1 MGRRKRQS
9 HGRGDPGQPRH
20 DCDGLAGSRLSPL
33 AGDVEGKLL
42 QARVHGD
49 HLWWSGLLVS
59 RPVAGTLTRRYP
71 LEIVAHSAHPKIDRA
86 LTEVGSEIASITPSS
101 VERASRDLVQYL
113 SPTPLQYSRAFTDKA
128 RCHVHIKV
136 ESIQP
141 IRAFKVRGALTKVM
155 RLHPEKGSAGVIT
168 ASAGNHGQGV
178 AYAAAVF
185 KIPAT
190 VYVPETAN
198 QLKVEAIRRL
208 GATVVLAGRNYN
220 DAYLEAMRHQEEG
233 GATFVHAFNDPD
245 VIAGQGSIAVELLRD
260 LEDFDTVLVPIG
272 GGGLIG
278 GIALYLKESRPKV
291 RVIGVEPAGADGMH
305 RSLQAGRVVTLERVN
320 TIADGLAASAPGKLT
335 LELAQRYVDEVVL
348 VQDAEMLRAIRLLF
362 EWEHLLAEPAGAA
375 ALAALLYH
383 YSPAPNEKV
392 VAILSGANVT
402 DEVMIR
408 ALKSR

>member
-1 MGRRKRQS
+1 VR
-9 HGRGDPGQPRH
+9 
-20 DCDGLAGSRLSPL
+20 
-33 AGDVEGKLL
+33 
-42 QARVHGD
+42 
-49 HLWWSGLLVS
+49 
-59 RPVAGTLTRRYP
+59 
-71 LEIVAHSAHPKIDRA
+71 
-86 LTEVGSEIASITPSS
+86 EVGSEVAGITPSS
-101 VERASRDLVQYL
+101 VERAARELAAYL
-113 SPTPLQYSRAFTDKA
+113 PPTPLQYSRAFTHKA
-128 RCHVHIKV
+128 GCHVHIKI

-141 IRAFKVRGALTKVM
+141 IRAFKVRGALTKIM

-208 GATVVLAGRNYN
+208 GATVVPAGRNYN
-220 DAYLEAMRHQEEG
+220 DAYLEAMRHQEQG

-245 VIAGQGSIAVELLRD
+245 VIAGQGSIAVELVND
-260 LEDFDTVLVPIG
+260 LEHFDTVLVPIG

-278 GIALYLKESRPKV
+278 GIAMYLKQKRPGV
-291 RVIGVEPAGADGMH
+291 RVIGVEPAGADGMR
-305 RSLQAGRVVTLERVN
+305 RSLEAGRVVTLDRVN
-320 TIADGLAASAPGKLT
+320 TIADGLAASAPGQLT

-348 VQDAEMLRAIRLLF
+348 VQDDEMLRAIRLLF

-383 YSPAPNEKV
+383 YSPAPNERV
-392 VAILSGANVT
+392 VVVLSGANVT

>member
-1 MGRRKRQS
+1 VR
-9 HGRGDPGQPRH
+9 
-20 DCDGLAGSRLSPL
+20 
-33 AGDVEGKLL
+33 
-42 QARVHGD
+42 
-49 HLWWSGLLVS
+49 
-59 RPVAGTLTRRYP
+59 
-71 LEIVAHSAHPKIDRA
+71 
-86 LTEVGSEIASITPSS
+86 EVGSEISSVTPSS
-101 VERASRDLVQYL
+101 IERAARDLAAYL
-113 SPTPLQYSRAFTDKA
+113 PPTPLQYSRAFTQKA
-128 RCHVHIKV
+128 GCHVHIKI

-141 IRAFKVRGALTKVM
+141 IRAFKVRGALTKLM

-198 QLKVEAIRRL
+198 QLKVEAIKRL

-245 VIAGQGSIAVELLRD
+245 VIAGQGTIAVELLRD
-260 LEDFDTVLVPIG
+260 LDDFDTVLVPIG

-278 GIALYLKESRPKV
+278 GIAVYLKESRPKV
-291 RVIGVEPAGADGMH
+291 RVVGVEPAGADGMH
-305 RSLQAGRVVTLERVN
+305 RSMQAGHVVTLDRVT

-383 YSPAPNEKV
+383 YSPAPNERV
-392 VAILSGANVT
+392 VVILSGANVT

>member
-1 MGRRKRQS
+1 LREVEAAGRAQ
-9 HGRGDPGQPRH
+9 GAQDQT
-20 DCDGLAGSRLSPL
+20 AG
-33 AGDVEGKLL
+33 
-42 QARVHGD
+42 
-49 HLWWSGLLVS
+49 
-59 RPVAGTLTRRYP
+59 
-71 LEIVAHSAHPKIDRA
+71 
-86 LTEVGSEIASITPSS
+86 ITPSS
-101 VERASRDLVQYL
+101 VEAAARDLAQYL
-113 SPTPLQYSRAFTDKA
+113 PPTPLQYSRAFTDKA
-128 RCHVHIKV
+128 RCYVHIKI

-155 RLHPEKGSAGVIT
+155 RLHPEERSAGVIT

-178 AYAAAVF
+178 AYAAAAF

-208 GATVVLAGRNYN
+208 GAEVVPAGRNYN
-220 DAYLEAMRHQEEG
+220 DAFLEAMRHVERG
-233 GATFVHAFNDPD
+233 GATFVHAFDDPD

-260 LEDFDTVLVPIG
+260 LEDVDTVLVPIG

-278 GIALYLKESRPKV
+278 GIALYLKEKRPLVK
-291 RVIGVEPAGADGMH
+291 VIGAEPRGADSMR
-305 RSLQAGRVVTLERVN
+305 RSLDAGRIVTLDRVD

-335 LELAQRYVDEVVL
+335 FELAKRYVDEVVL
-348 VQDAEMLRAIRLLF
+348 VEETEMLRAIRLLF

-383 YSPAPNEKV
+383 YSPSPNEKV
-392 VAILSGANVT
+392 VVVLSGANVT

>member
-1 MGRRKRQS
+1 LK
-9 HGRGDPGQPRH
+9 
-20 DCDGLAGSRLSPL
+20 
-33 AGDVEGKLL
+33 
-42 QARVHGD
+42 
-49 HLWWSGLLVS
+49 
-59 RPVAGTLTRRYP
+59 
-71 LEIVAHSAHPKIDRA
+71 
-86 LTEVGSEIASITPSS
+86 EVGSEIASVNTSS
-101 VERASRDLVQYL
+101 IERAARDLAQYL
-113 SPTPLQYSRAFTDKA
+113 APTPLQYSRAFTDKA

-190 VYVPETAN
+190 VYVPESAN
-198 QLKVEAIRRL
+198 ELKVEAIKRL
-208 GATVVLAGRNYN
+208 GAQVVLAGRNYN
-220 DAYLEAMRHQEEG
+220 DAYLEAIRHQEEG

-245 VIAGQGSIAVELLRD
+245 VIAGQGTIAVELLRD
-260 LEDFDTVLVPIG
+260 LDDFDTVLVPIG

-278 GIALYLKESRPKV
+278 GISLYIKETRPKV
-291 RVIGVEPAGADGMH
+291 RVIGVEPVGADGMY
-305 RSLQAGRVVTLERVN
+305 RSLQAGRVVTLDKVN
-320 TIADGLAASAPGKLT
+320 TIADGLATSAPGKLT

-348 VQDAEMLRAIRLLF
+348 VQEAEMLRAIRLLF

-392 VAILSGANVT
+392 VAVLSGANIT
-402 DEVMIR
+402 EEVLIR

>member
-1 MGRRKRQS
+1 M
-9 HGRGDPGQPRH
+9 
-20 DCDGLAGSRLSPL
+20 
-33 AGDVEGKLL
+33 
-42 QARVHGD
+42 
-49 HLWWSGLLVS
+49 
-59 RPVAGTLTRRYP
+59 
-71 LEIVAHSAHPKIDRA
+71 IDRA
-86 LTEVGSEIASITPSS
+86 LGEVGSEIASVTPSS
-101 VERASRDLVQYL
+101 VERAARDLAPYL

-155 RLHPEKGSAGVIT
+155 RLHPEKGSAGVVT

-198 QLKVEAIRRL
+198 LLKVEAIRRL

-233 GATFVHAFNDPD
+233 GATFVHAFDDPD
-245 VIAGQGSIAVELLRD
+245 VIAGQGSIAVELIHD

-278 GIALYLKESRPKV
+278 GISLYLKSQRPKV
-291 RVIGVEPAGADGMH
+291 RVVGVEPVGADGMS
-305 RSLQAGRVVTLERVN
+305 RSLKAGRIVTLDRVN
-320 TIADGLAASAPGKLT
+320 TIADGLAASAPGKLN
-335 LELAQRYVDEVVL
+335 LELAQRYVDEVIL
-348 VQDAEMLRAIRLLF
+348 VEEAEMLRAIRLMF

-383 YSPAPNEKV
+383 YSPSPGERV
-392 VAILSGANVT
+392 VVILSGANVT